1 MALRIEI
8 RSGSVPGAWKPEAAT
23 AVFTR
28 SSSASVIA
36 SLRLF
41 SMIEPACS
49 FSMKMFGMSETT
61 EASCFKATV
70 LTVSVSVVSGL
81 AVTASIA
88 RMTLAGVARVRAVW
102 VRIETLDTPE
112 STPTLGSA
120 W

>member
-1 MALRIEI
+1 M
-8 RSGSVPGAWKPEAAT
+8 PGAWKPEAAT

-36 SLRLF
+36 SLRSF

-102 VRIETLDTPE
+102 VRI
-112 STPTLGSA
+112 
-120 W
+120 